1 MWKKDGFLKGNQEN
15 KNNENL
21 GSVQGSKDNQ
31 ERWVGTMREM
41 GKTNK
46 TGESNGKEVN

>member
-1 MWKKDGFLKGNQEN
+1 MK
-15 KNNENL
+15 NL
-21 GSVQGSKDNQ
+21 GGAQGSDDNQ
-31 ERWVGTMREM
+31 ERCVGTKRER